1 MAANRFECRSA
12 LLAAVLIGAFC
23 LCSVPLTVRVWHLI
37 DFPWV
42 LLQFSDANERGET
55 GA

>member
-1 MAANRFECRSA
+1 MELGGDARDDEGIDDFFRGRA
-12 LLAAVLIGAFC
+12 
-23 LCSVPLTVRVWHLI
+23 VRVWHLI

-42 LLQFSDANERGET
+42 LLQFSGANEKGET